1 MVGHPRGIDHLV
13 VAVHDL
19 DAAAAFYE
27 ALGFTVGARNRHPW
41 GTENRIVQFHGSFIE
56 LITVGEG
63 AVIAPHG
70 ERKFSFGAFVRDS
83 LARGEG
89 LAMLVLESRNAPDDA
104 LEFAAAG
111 IGNFETF
118 FFERHARRPDG
129 GETTVAFTLA
139 FAQDDRAPRCG
150 FFVCQQH
157 FPENFWNPA
166 FQNHANGA
174 RGISAAVMTAENPTD
189 HHIFLSAFTGQ
200 RDLHATSLG
209 VSAELPRGR
218 LDILSTDAFRSLYGM
233 AGPVAEEVFVAYA
246 VAVDD
251 LGAVAER
258 LAKAGIPSRM
268 AGPRLTVAAPDAYG
282 VTIAFE
288 PAGRGGEK
296 T

>member
-1 MVGHPRGIDHLV
+1 MVGQPRGIDHLV
-13 VAVHDL
+13 VTVRDL
-19 DAAAAFYE
+19 DAAGAFYE
-27 ALGFTVGARNRHPW
+27 SLGFTVGARNRHPW
-41 GTENRIVQFHGSFIE
+41 GTANRIVQFDGSFIE

-63 AVIAPHG
+63 AAIAPHG
-70 ERKFSFGAFVRDS
+70 ERTFSFGAFVRDS

-89 LAMLVLESRNAPDDA
+89 LTMLVLESRDAPGDA
-104 LEFAAAG
+104 LDFAASG
-111 IGNFETF
+111 IGDFETF

-129 GETTVAFTLA
+129 AETTVAFTLA
-139 FAQDDRAPRCG
+139 FARDDRAPQCG

-166 FQNHANGA
+166 FQRHANGA
-174 RGISAAVMTAENPTD
+174 RGVAAAVMTADNPTD

-218 LDILSTDAFRSLYGM
+218 LDILSTDAFRSLYGA
-233 AGPVAEEVFVAYA
+233 AGAVEEEVFVAYGI
-246 VAVDD
+246 AVDD
-251 LGAVAER
+251 LAVVAER
-258 LAKAGIPSRM
+258 LARAGIAARM
-268 AGPRLTVAAPDAYG
+268 IGPRLVVAAEDAYG

-288 PAGRGGEK
+288 TAARGGGK

>member
-1 MVGHPRGIDHLV
+1 MVSHPRGIDHLV
-13 VAVHDL
+13 VAVRDL
-19 DAAAAFYE
+19 DAAGAFYE

-41 GTENRIVQFHGSFIE
+41 GTENRIVQFDGSFIE

-70 ERKFSFGAFVRDS
+70 ERTFSFGAFVRDS

-89 LAMLVLESRNAPDDA
+89 LTMLVLESRDAPSDA
-104 LEFAAAG
+104 LDFAAAG
-111 IGNFETF
+111 IGDFETF

-139 FAQDDRAPRCG
+139 FARDDRAPQCG

-166 FQNHANGA
+166 FQSHANGA
-174 RGISAAVMTAENPTD
+174 RGVSAAVMTAENPTD

-200 RDLHATSLG
+200 RDLRATSLG

-218 LDILSTDAFRSLYGM
+218 LDILSTDAFRSLYGVS
-233 AGPVAEEVFVAYA
+233 GVVEEEVFVAFAIA
-246 VAVDD
+246 VED
-251 LGAVAER
+251 LDATAER
-258 LAKAGIPSRM
+258 LAKAGIATRTV
-268 AGPRLTVAAPDAYG
+268 GPRLIVAAQDASG

-288 PAGRGGEK
+288 PVTHGGGK